1 MADSALQGLIELY
14 EGVEPELPDLW
25 TGLQPEGT
33 ARTPPNAM
41 LTDKGTVPRMQ
52 RGKGKNGNT
61 GIKYE
66 TFKGLFQLWYAGK
79 QSMDPLQNGYAAAV
93 AGATALKAVLL
104 PFALDVDNAR
114 QTYLTYENCPVV
126 ADSTRGTEGQFVF
139 RADIPVTAVLDY

>member
-1 MADSALQGLIELY
+1 MAATAVQGLIELY
-14 EGVEPELPDLW
+14 EDVTPDLPTLW

-41 LTDKGTVPRMQ
+41 LTDKGAQPTMQ
-52 RGKGKNGNT
+52 RLKGKGGNT

-66 TFKGLFQLWYAGK
+66 TFKGLFQLWYAGEA
-79 QSMDPLQNGYAAAV
+79 SEDPNQNGYNAAV

-104 PFALDVDNAR
+104 PFALEVDLAR
-114 QTYLTYENCPVV
+114 QTYLTYQNCPVV
-126 ADSTRGTEGQFVF
+126 ADSTRGTVGQFVF